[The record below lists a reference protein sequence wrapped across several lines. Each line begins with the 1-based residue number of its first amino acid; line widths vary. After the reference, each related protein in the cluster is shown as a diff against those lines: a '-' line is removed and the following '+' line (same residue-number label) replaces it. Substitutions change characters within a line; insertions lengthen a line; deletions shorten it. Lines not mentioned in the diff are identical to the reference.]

1 MAHIL
6 VTIRFHKAG
15 WRCGPA
21 GSSSAS
27 RPPTS
32 SLIAPVWPFRR
43 PLRHWCQG
51 SQACFPWAPART
63 EFPLSPV
70 GRTPPWPG
78 CPHRSRHLCFLAG
91 AGAHRRELRA
101 ARGRVVQGVDAG
113 EPWKLRRFRS
123 ILATRGRSNDRGLQ
137 LGSMGRRRSSTSEVP
152 RVTVAAAVLRS
163 RVQREGAFRGARR

>member
-6 VTIRFHKAG
+6 VTIRFHEAG

-51 SQACFPWAPART
+51 LQACFPWAPART

-101 ARGRVVQGVDAG
+101 QRVDASCRG
-113 EPWKLRRFRS
+113 WTRENRGNCDGSDLSWPQEADPTTGGSSLEAWVGGALRRARS
-123 ILATRGRSNDRGLQ
+123 P
-137 LGSMGRRRSSTSEVP
+137 E
-152 RVTVAAAVLRS
+152 
-163 RVQREGAFRGARR
+163 